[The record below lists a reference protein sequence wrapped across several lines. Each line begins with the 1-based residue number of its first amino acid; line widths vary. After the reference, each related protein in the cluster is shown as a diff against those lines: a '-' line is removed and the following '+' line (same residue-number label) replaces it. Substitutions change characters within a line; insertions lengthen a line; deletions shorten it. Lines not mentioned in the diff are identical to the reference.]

1 LAISFRGPNWRQP
14 SLFLDPAFWP
24 WGSRSEQPHE
34 AGLSSGEAA
43 GTNGL
48 SDMFCAGRSNCGTSE
63 GRAMARNEA
72 GGKSR
77 KIKDDAKG
85 QMVRTWHGRKN
96 DGTASASPE
105 TVTGS
110 EDATFETAPRR
121 KDIPRKK

>member
-1 LAISFRGPNWRQP
+1 
-14 SLFLDPAFWP
+14 
-24 WGSRSEQPHE
+24 
-34 AGLSSGEAA
+34 
-43 GTNGL
+43 
-48 SDMFCAGRSNCGTSE
+48 
-63 GRAMARNEA
+63 MARNEA